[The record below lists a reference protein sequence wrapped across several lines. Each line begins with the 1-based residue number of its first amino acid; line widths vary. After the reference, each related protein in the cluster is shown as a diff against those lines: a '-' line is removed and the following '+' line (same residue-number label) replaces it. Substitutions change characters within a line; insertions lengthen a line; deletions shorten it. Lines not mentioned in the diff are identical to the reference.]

1 MGKSEKKRKAPEPGT
16 DIPYGN
22 GTIMKV
28 KVSNFMCHKNL
39 EVDLGPRINFIVGEN
54 GSGKSAVLTA
64 LSVCLGMKKA
74 AKERSDRGMKGFIRE
89 GSTQA
94 KVEVSIRNVGQDA
107 LEPDLYG
114 NVIMVERTINATG
127 AAPFKIRNQWGKE
140 MGSSRDALTRVTDHF
155 NIDVDN
161 PIVVMSQDSSRQF
174 LHSGK
179 DSDKYRFFV
188 KATLLED
195 IQQKIAYIKDLVKS
209 MDQQIQEQEE
219 KLPKVEQ
226 EVVRLKEEFESYTAI
241 ERLREQVQEFRRRL
255 AWADVYQSEIMLKQ
269 TEDEGENLR
278 NLRPTLETNIRDQA
292 ETVANCQAE
301 VNEAEKRLAEL
312 QAETATLIADIHAA
326 HQKQSTL
333 LREKT
338 RAETNAMAHAN
349 EITRAEGSK
358 KELEDAIEQARAAL
372 QQQSQAQDDSLQ
384 RAVEAQT
391 AKLAELKARHDE
403 IVARTETRAS
413 ADREAQGAMR
423 SAEMAVKDETE
434 KLRDMESKLREAS
447 ADKGELLDKLAGK
460 NGPQKLRKLVDL
472 VRKRAKEF
480 SQPPIGPIGLYVK
493 LKEEYWADAVEET
506 IGQGLGSWLVGN
518 MSDRDVLNKMIKHD
532 CQMQGVTIVSMNVRR
547 DRYDLER
554 NAAQRPPKSF
564 KTMLDVLEFE
574 NDAVFNNVVDTSQ
587 VERVVLVE
595 SQNMAMDV
603 VEKHANVAEAFTKD
617 RKIVK
622 RGNTRMDTAFRFN
635 LRAKLS
641 ADKKERVTT
650 LKAGIAEC
658 KKQLAV
664 LTQNL
669 AAARERANRVA
680 RAREEDRREARDVR
694 GELSRAQ
701 EALAEARAAADED
714 LGVAG
719 VDVREL
725 ETELEGIVADLD
737 GPLRR
742 KGEELK
748 TALAAAAE
756 AAKLAHD
763 EHEALKARAEEQTP
777 VSVRLEAA
785 VTSATETLK
794 TAEEH
799 AKYYEGKRAELA
811 ATIAENDTS
820 VAQLREAVTICARGA
835 KRVCPREKAEAYL
848 DPALEGKELAVAE
861 LQKLYDQATRRMAK
875 EEQRLGRPQD
885 RVQRELNAQTSLLAR
900 LRETLRN
907 SREPCK
913 KLQRGVKARQRLLK
927 EASTNVQKEVS
938 HRFNLY
944 LQKKGNAGKITVDY
958 HAGSLELDVKMAG
971 SGNTV
976 KDTRS
981 LSGGERSYSTLA
993 LTLSLGEAIESP
1005 FRAMDE
1011 FDVFMDAVNR
1021 KVSMDNL
1028 IEFARDD
1035 LNADKQF
1042 LFITPQDISAVDA
1055 ADADI
1060 KVQRMKAARP
1070 S

>member
-219 KLPKVEQ
+219 KLPKVEE
-226 EVVRLKEEFESYTAI
+226 EVARLKEEFESYTAI
-241 ERLREQVQEFRRRL
+241 EKLREQVQEFRRRL

-349 EITRAEGSK
+349 EITRAEGSR

-403 IVARTETRAS
+403 IVARTETHAS
-413 ADREAQGAMR
+413 ADREAQGALR

-434 KLRDMESKLREAS
+434 KLRDMSPSCERRARTKASSWTSSPGRTARRNCASWWTWCAS
-447 ADKGELLDKLAGK
+447 ARRSFR
-460 NGPQKLRKLVDL
+460 NPRSGPSGCTSSSR
-472 VRKRAKEF
+472 RSTGRTPWRRPSAKVW
-480 SQPPIGPIGLYVK
+480 G
-493 LKEEYWADAVEET
+493 A
-506 IGQGLGSWLVGN
+506 GSWG
-518 MSDRDVLNKMIKHD
+518 
-532 CQMQGVTIVSMNVRR
+532 T
-547 DRYDLER
+547 
-554 NAAQRPPKSF
+554 
-564 KTMLDVLEFE
+564 
-574 NDAVFNNVVDTSQ
+574 
-587 VERVVLVE
+587 
-595 SQNMAMDV
+595 
-603 VEKHANVAEAFTKD
+603 
-617 RKIVK
+617 
-622 RGNTRMDTAFRFN
+622 
-635 LRAKLS
+635 
-641 ADKKERVTT
+641 
-650 LKAGIAEC
+650 
-658 KKQLAV
+658 
-664 LTQNL
+664 
-669 AAARERANRVA
+669 
-680 RAREEDRREARDVR
+680 
-694 GELSRAQ
+694 
-701 EALAEARAAADED
+701 
-714 LGVAG
+714 
-719 VDVREL
+719 
-725 ETELEGIVADLD
+725 
-737 GPLRR
+737 
-742 KGEELK
+742 
-748 TALAAAAE
+748 
-756 AAKLAHD
+756 
-763 EHEALKARAEEQTP
+763 
-777 VSVRLEAA
+777 
-785 VTSATETLK
+785 
-794 TAEEH
+794 
-799 AKYYEGKRAELA
+799 
-811 ATIAENDTS
+811 
-820 VAQLREAVTICARGA
+820 
-835 KRVCPREKAEAYL
+835 
-848 DPALEGKELAVAE
+848 
-861 LQKLYDQATRRMAK
+861 
-875 EEQRLGRPQD
+875 
-885 RVQRELNAQTSLLAR
+885 
-900 LRETLRN
+900 
-907 SREPCK
+907 
-913 KLQRGVKARQRLLK
+913 
-927 EASTNVQKEVS
+927 
-938 HRFNLY
+938 
-944 LQKKGNAGKITVDY
+944 
-958 HAGSLELDVKMAG
+958 
-971 SGNTV
+971 
-976 KDTRS
+976 
-981 LSGGERSYSTLA
+981 
-993 LTLSLGEAIESP
+993 
-1005 FRAMDE
+1005 
-1011 FDVFMDAVNR
+1011 
-1021 KVSMDNL
+1021 
-1028 IEFARDD
+1028 
-1035 LNADKQF
+1035 
-1042 LFITPQDISAVDA
+1042 
-1055 ADADI
+1055 
-1060 KVQRMKAARP
+1060 
-1070 S
+1070 